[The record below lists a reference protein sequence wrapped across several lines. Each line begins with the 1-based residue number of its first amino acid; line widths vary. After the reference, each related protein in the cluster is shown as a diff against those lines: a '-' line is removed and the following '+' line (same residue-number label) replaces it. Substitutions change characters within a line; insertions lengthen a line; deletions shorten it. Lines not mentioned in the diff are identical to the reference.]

1 MVAKRKFPRPP
12 QRKFSK
18 TNIKWTIRRKSR
30 IIGAVYELSNGELA
44 YLARR
49 WRGEIFCC
57 GEPNISAAMAL
68 NKEEWAFDH
77 DHLLE
82 LRLKKVKY
90 VGVIERERGGMIY
103 LTTLDVC
110 LNPACYTFRNYES
123 RGGALQHYVNHRHF
137 IKLPG
142 STTF

>member
-1 MVAKRKFPRPP
+1 VRWVVK
-12 QRKFSK
+12 
-18 TNIKWTIRRKSR
+18 RKSR
-30 IIGAVYELSNGELA
+30 TIGAVYELSNGDLA

-103 LTTLDVC
+103 LTTLESGLLYVPELRGARWRHAALRQPPAFHQARRHDDF
-110 LNPACYTFRNYES
+110 LNSPRMN
-123 RGGALQHYVNHRHF
+123 
-137 IKLPG
+137 
-142 STTF
+142 

>member
-18 TNIKWTIRRKSR
+18 ANIKWLVKRKAR
-30 IIGAVYELSNGELA
+30 TIGAVYELSDGSLA

-68 NKEEWAFDH
+68 NKEEWAFDP

-82 LRLKKVKY
+82 FRLKKVKY

-103 LTTLDVC
+103 LTTLD
-110 LNPACYTFRNYES
+110 ACMDPTIYKFRNYEA
-123 RGGALQHYVNHRHF
+123 RGGAMQHYVNHRHF
-137 IKLPG
+137 IKLAG
-142 STTF
+142 KTTF

>member
-1 MVAKRKFPRPP
+1 MKWVVKR
-12 QRKFSK
+12 S
-18 TNIKWTIRRKSR
+18 SR
-30 IIGAVYELSNGELA
+30 TIGAVYELSNGDLC

-82 LRLKKVKY
+82 FRLKKVKY

-103 LTTLDVC
+103 ITTLETCMD
-110 LNPACYTFRNYES
+110 PTKFTFRNYEK
-123 RGGALQHYVNHRHF
+123 RGGAMQHYVNHKHF
-137 IKLPG
+137 IKLAG
-142 STTF
+142 KTTF

>member
-1 MVAKRKFPRPP
+1 MKWVVKRG
-12 QRKFSK
+12 
-18 TNIKWTIRRKSR
+18 SR
-30 IIGAVYELSNGELA
+30 TIGAVYALSNGDLC

-82 LRLKKVKY
+82 FRLKKVKY

-103 LTTLDVC
+103 LTTLETCMDPTKFV
-110 LNPACYTFRNYES
+110 FRNYEK
-123 RGGALQHYVNHRHF
+123 RGGAMQHYVNHKHF
-137 IKLPG
+137 IKIAG
-142 STTF
+142 KTTF